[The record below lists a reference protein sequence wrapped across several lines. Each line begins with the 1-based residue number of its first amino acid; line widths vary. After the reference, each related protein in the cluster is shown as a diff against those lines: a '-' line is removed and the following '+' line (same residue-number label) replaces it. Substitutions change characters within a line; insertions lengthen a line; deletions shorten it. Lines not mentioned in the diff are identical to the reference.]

1 MRILISIL
9 HMAAILAVISVP
21 ASAQGRIS
29 DMLSNC
35 QFEAAKRL
43 GGDVANTT
51 VKYEG
56 QRVDGTHAVNGGIR
70 LGGQAWNFQC
80 SYASNGYDLVEFWT
94 DASQARRPPQGGEPT
109 AGTHTVRFASGASS
123 ATVSGRLGSEQAA
136 KYVLGA
142 RDGQFLTVS
151 LRPDNSFT
159 YMIIYVPGGDILY
172 KSSQAG
178 NEYYG
183 QLYRS
188 GNHTVEVFYKGEP
201 GTTGNFDVY
210 FEVK

>member
-1 MRILISIL
+1 MRVISL
-9 HMAAILAVISVP
+9 LAMSMAAALVGTN
-21 ASAQGRIS
+21 ASAQARVS

-43 GGDVANTT
+43 GGDVANTS

-56 QRVDGTHAVNGGIR
+56 QRVDGTHAINGSISLEGR
-70 LGGQAWNFQC
+70 SARFQC
-80 SYASNGYDLVEFWT
+80 SYAANGFDLADFWI
-94 DASQARRPPQGGEPT
+94 DASQSGSNASSGGTT
-109 AGTHTVRFASGASS
+109 AGTHTVRFPAGS
-123 ATVSGRLGSEQAA
+123 TNTTMTGRLGSEEAA

-142 RDGQFLTVS
+142 NNEQFLTVS
-151 LRPDNSFT
+151 LRPDNQLT

-172 KSSQAG
+172 ESSQAG

-188 GNHTVEVFYKGEP
+188 GDHVVEVFYKGEP
-201 GTTGNFDVY
+201 GTVGNYDVY
-210 FEVK
+210 FEID